1 MTKTKLLIGSL
12 SNDLYRVSYL
22 TQRGSLAAAKKF
34 WQETNRWIKDLD
46 HAKVKPYIRKIIS
59 DVKNQPQRKIFT
71 TESAEKY
78 LMYSTLLQN
87 YAIHSS

>member
-34 WQETNRWIKDLD
+34 WQQANRWSNDLD
-46 HAKVKPYIRKIIS
+46 RARVKPYIRKIILE
-59 DVKNQPQRKIFT
+59 VKNQPIRRVFT
-71 TESAEKY
+71 VESAEKY
-78 LMYSTLLQN
+78 MMYSTLLQN
-87 YAIHSS
+87 YALHSS